1 MTHKFL
7 LTIAAIGTTLVG
19 IAQNTNDSIPEKK
32 TTFQKTMNN
41 LSGNFESNIQW
52 YNDDSTLGDFSEAGK
67 DPLGEHHLR
76 ANSYLNLDYNF
87 LENFTVGL
95 QVESY
100 APMSLLNYHE
110 SYDDTNIAQYY
121 AKYQNNKINLSVTA
135 GYFYEQFGSGLL
147 LRSYE
152 DRQLGTNNALRGG
165 KIAYAPIKSIQLK
178 AIYGQQRAGLDEF
191 PKQAV
196 TDAVVFGADT
206 TFDLAEAFKLE
217 KITAL
222 SLGASYVG
230 KKEDAPENNTSDNY
244 PEQIDSYALRLDVD
258 FGKFY
263 INGEYNLKGED
274 IVFYPANAIG
284 GIGGT
289 EVEEQYFEG
298 NALLLTAGY
307 SKKGL
312 GISGTFRR
320 LENMSFYTERQY
332 NKPGS
337 NLHNLSSMNYTPAL
351 TKQHDYSLT
360 NIYVYNAQP
369 GLNITNNL
377 GQAGEIGG
385 QIDLFY
391 NFKRKSLLGGKYGTK
406 INANLSYWAL
416 LDANMP
422 SVNISSADDVA
433 YDAEFFKF
441 GTKLFRDFNFEIR
454 KKMSR
459 NLKMIA
465 TYVNV
470 VIDRGLAHGSPAT
483 SFFGTEQEYI
493 SSNIAI
499 IEGTYKLKK
508 GRSFRLEGQ
517 HMWSDDIEKGNWA
530 GGTIEYNLT
539 KKIGLYATDMWNY
552 GNEIDDEQ
560 VHYYNFGGSY
570 TTSYKKGA
578 FRAAVNYGRQRA
590 GLVCVGGVCRQ
601 VPQNTG
607 LTVNLAASF

>member
-1 MTHKFL
+1 MTHKLL

-52 YNDDSTLGDFSEAGK
+52 YNDDSTLGDFSEDGK

-217 KITAL
+217 NITTL

-230 KKEDAPENNTSDNY
+230 KKEDAPLDNTVDNY

-274 IVFYPANAIG
+274 VAYKSLSGQQFLI
-284 GIGGT
+284 
-289 EVEEQYFEG
+289 EDRYFKG
-298 NALLLTAGY
+298 NALLATVGY
-307 SKKGL
+307 TKKGL

-337 NLHNLSSMNYTPAL
+337 NLYNLSSMNYIPSL

-369 GLNITNNL
+369 GLSIANYL

-385 QIDLFY
+385 QFDVFY
-391 NFKRKSLLGGKYGTK
+391 RFKRKTALGGKYGMKLT
-406 INANLSYWAL
+406 ANLSYWAFL
-416 LDANMP
+416 ETTFDADN
-422 SVNISSADDVA
+422 NN
-433 YDAEFFKF
+433 YETEFLSF
-441 GTKLFRDFNFEIR
+441 GTKLFRDFNFEVR
-454 KKMSR
+454 KKLSSK
-459 NLKMIA
+459 LKMIA

-470 VIDRGLAHGSPAT
+470 VIDSGMAHGSPPT
-483 SFFGTEQEYI
+483 SSIDTNFDIKYI